1 MLTHNPIQKGFT
13 MQHTLILT
21 LISLALTTPAMA
33 DSVRIDAP
41 WVRATAPG
49 QKVAG
54 GFMTLTADA
63 DMVLVGGSSPVSKHI
78 ELHYMKMEDG
88 VMEMREM
95 KEIRLPK
102 DQAVALEPG
111 GLHVMFI
118 GLKKPITEG
127 QKVPL
132 SLIVKAA
139 NGKRKTIALEAEARR
154 TSGH

>member
-1 MLTHNPIQKGFT
+1 MLAHDPIQKGIT
-13 MQHTLILT
+13 MQHVSILALIA
-21 LISLALTTPAMA
+21 LALTTPAMA
-33 DSVRIDAP
+33 DNIKVDAP

-95 KEIRLPK
+95 KQIRLPRGK
-102 DQAVALEPG
+102 AVALEPG

-118 GLKKPITEG
+118 DLKKPITEG

-132 SLIVKAA
+132 SLFVESA
-139 NGKRKTIALEAEARR
+139 NGKRKTITLEAEARR

>member
-1 MLTHNPIQKGFT
+1 MLTHDPIQKGIT
-13 MQHTLILT
+13 MRHSI
-21 LISLALTTPAMA
+21 LALITLAMSATAMA
-33 DSVRIDAP
+33 DNVRVDTP

-63 DMVLVGGSSPVSKHI
+63 DMVLVGGSSPISKHI
-78 ELHYMKMEDG
+78 ELHYMRMEGG

-102 DQAVALEPG
+102 DKAVALEPG

-118 GLKKPITEG
+118 GLRKPITEG

-132 SLIVKAA
+132 SLIVKSAG
-139 NGKRKTIALEAEARR
+139 GKRKTITLEAEARR

>member
-1 MLTHNPIQKGFT
+1 MQRVLCVLMATGLFT
-13 MQHTLILT
+13 
-21 LISLALTTPAMA
+21 SPAFA
-33 DSVRIDAP
+33 DSVRIENA

-54 GFMTLTADA
+54 GFMDLTADA
-63 DMVLVGGSSPVSKHI
+63 DMSLIGGSSPISKSV
-78 ELHYMKMEDG
+78 ELHFMRMENG

-139 NGKRKTIALEAEARR
+139 NGKRKTIALEAKARR